1 VVGLLA
7 SLLLRLAV
15 AATPGSLPP
24 CNTDQIFPRLHD
36 YGALTPGL
44 SLYVDVKAD
53 QVGELVPIGPI
64 AMPDRHASRL
74 EWTNL
79 AAWPVLEQAAN
90 TVLRIRF
97 TYLDR
102 QIAKVPER
110 LQWRATYRARIEEVC
125 RPTEASSTKQAAPVI
140 IEGERCPLPGSR
152 PLPADAQVS
161 FKAEVTIAR
170 EHGCSQSS
178 ESVASIS
185 NFALALDGD
194 RARLVVETFDGSSFG
209 PSLGAYRAGRNQWTR
224 HDARWRRVYA
234 AALARKGS
242 DLVLHFTSLE
252 TSVDRRGGTHYAE
265 LQKTAVDRSV
275 TCAPG
280 GLGMGVA
287 DAPGSVACGEV
298 LLCQDLLDLAPF
310 PADAL
315 EALQPIAKRAL
326 VEGRLPLRAGPGIQV
341 RAKNW
346 NGRST
351 TSFTGGMPQ

>member
-24 CNTDQIFPRLHD
+24 CNTDQSFPRLHD

-97 TYLDR
+97 IYLDR

-125 RPTEASSTKQAAPVI
+125 RPSAATSTKKTAPVI
-140 IEGERCPLPGSR
+140 TEGVRCALPPGR
-152 PLPADAQVS
+152 PLAADAQVS
-161 FKAEVTIAR
+161 FKAEVSLAR

-178 ESVASIS
+178 ETLASIS
-185 NFALALDGD
+185 NFTLGLDHD
-194 RARLVVETFDGSSFG
+194 RARLVVVTFEGSGFG
-209 PSLGAYRAGRNQWTR
+209 PSLGAYRAGRNQWTHR
-224 HDARWRRVYA
+224 DVRWHREYA
-234 AALARKGS
+234 GTLAHRGG

-252 TSVDRRGGTHYAE
+252 TSIDRRGGTHYAE
-265 LQKTAVDRSV
+265 LQKTTIDRSV
-275 TCAPG
+275 ACASDVI
-280 GLGMGVA
+280 GMQVA
-287 DAPGSVACGEV
+287 DAPDSVACGEV

-326 VEGRLPLRAGPGIQV
+326 VEGGLPLRAGTGIQV

-346 NGRST
+346 NGQST
-351 TSFTGGMPQ
+351 TSFTGGVP